1 MAWNPEHKQL
11 TREKILNSAAKLFT
25 RCGFD
30 NIGLNEIMADAGLT
44 RGAFYGHFSSKTEL
58 YAESIEVAARQT
70 SAGIEPQL
78 KLGASLS
85 ELIEGYLSLNH
96 RNGKVRNCPLAIMIT
111 DITQRDKQVRDS
123 YTRVFKGFV
132 NILHQ
137 QLDDTADNTKE
148 QAIQTAV
155 MMIGGVAIARAIND
169 DDLAKELLQVCKNSA
184 LK

>member
-25 RCGFD
+25 RYGFD
-30 NIGLNEIMADAGLT
+30 NI
-44 RGAFYGHFSSKTEL
+44 
-58 YAESIEVAARQT
+58 
-70 SAGIEPQL
+70 
-78 KLGASLS
+78 
-85 ELIEGYLSLNH
+85 SLNH

-137 QLDDTADNTKE
+137 QLDDTVGNTKE

-169 DDLAKELLQVCKNSA
+169 DDLAKELLKVCRHSA
-184 LK
+184 LKF